1 MASTRIVSY
10 RSIDQLAAAAGK
22 QQLRRLHMTG
32 AHATPSPLLSSGTS
46 ASYQARSVTDL
57 KTECRNKN
65 LSASGSRAELVER
78 LSNNDIAHVRSFATA
93 MASSRR
99 PTAAESPA
107 EPQLTRH
114 FNTTRALKSVNDSS
128 TIDFAYMPQ
137 FELDLSSNE
146 QQIRVPLL
154 PDNYYPTRKSAA
166 LQEAIEPVM
175 RPEISVMS
183 GETAH
188 IAGPSAMSEVVDNH
202 AMDLDPY
209 DLTSKVHTAASKI
222 VGVPVEKLN
231 EPGVLT
237 ELWNGLLDDL
247 LGKRASKA

>member
-1 MASTRIVSY
+1 MSGVLQPQWRRQDALQLLRGTDYRIVLLFPFHCAYS
-10 RSIDQLAAAAGK
+10 
-22 QQLRRLHMTG
+22 
-32 AHATPSPLLSSGTS
+32 SPG
-46 ASYQARSVTDL
+46 
-57 KTECRNKN
+57 
-65 LSASGSRAELVER
+65 
-78 LSNNDIAHVRSFATA
+78 
-93 MASSRR
+93 
-99 PTAAESPA
+99 SPA